1 MHPRATVS
9 LWWWRRLPAATT
21 TQTPGDRGDVSRR
34 PSPGRLA
41 LEATV
46 SSSHN
51 SGHVSRKKRMN
62 SGPFTIA
69 RICTRTSN
77 PRHDSHRR
85 RQHIR
90 GKTERKLC
98 DAPHMPASHKP
109 CHASHRSW
117 QHIRGTFR
125 MVRKVPLAGLRIEAY
140 NRLGI
145 CADVSFGTTKLRV
158 TPSESLIVVCIA
170 ILH

>member
-1 MHPRATVS
+1 VHPRATVS
-9 LWWWRRLPAATT
+9 LWRRLPAATT

-62 SGPFTIA
+62 SGAFHD
-69 RICTRTSN
+69 CTRTSN
-77 PRHDSHRR
+77 PRHDSHRS

-90 GKTERKLC
+90 GKTERKSC
-98 DAPHMPASHKP
+98 HASHRPASHKP

-117 QHIRGTFR
+117 QHIRDTFR
-125 MVRKVPLAGLRIEAY
+125 IVRKVPLAGLRIEAY

-158 TPSESLIVVCIA
+158 TRSESLIVCIGF
-170 ILH
+170 LH